1 MRVMHSV
8 LSSSL
13 LGNRRIIMDKTFGN
27 ILLYVNQ
34 IIDGNTLSYGY
45 SNRNIPDKIK
55 LCTASVLKVR

>member
-1 MRVMHSV
+1 
-8 LSSSL
+8 
-13 LGNRRIIMDKTFGN
+13 MDKTFGN